1 MAKVEMGIRIEAP
14 VEKVF
19 GYLEDP
25 ATNPEW
31 LPGMVEVR
39 DIARTE
45 EGVGGH
51 FKWVYKMAGMTFE
64 GESKTTEFV
73 RNERM
78 VVDSKGGIASRWT
91 WTFAPHEGGTRL
103 DLVVDYTVP
112 VPVLGRLAEAL
123 VLKQN
128 EREANLA
135 LVNIKTRMEVG
146 E

>member
-1 MAKVEMGIRIEAP
+1 MAKVEMGLRIEAP

-39 DIARTE
+39 DIVQTE
-45 EGVGGH
+45 EGVGSH

-64 GESKTTEFV
+64 GESRTTDFV

-78 VVDSKGGIASRWT
+78 VVESKGGIASTWT
-91 WTFAPHEGGTRL
+91 WTFTPDDGRTRL

-135 LVNIKTRMEVG
+135 LVNIKTRMEAR